1 MEGIK
6 DNIKKT
12 IEEEIDIIIPEEF
25 KRKRGSFKEELESFR
40 EFFKGGDNDDD
51 DDDGEYIS
59 LLIKA
64 LEMHEG

>member
-6 DNIKKT
+6 GNIKKT
-12 IEEEIDIIIPEEF
+12 LEDEIDGIIPEEF
-25 KRKRGSFKEELESFR
+25 KRKRNRLKEDIESFR
-40 EFFKGGDNDDD
+40 ELFKAGDHDDD
-51 DDDGEYIS
+51 DDDGEYIA